1 MNKCRPFQSALRR
14 VFIASILCIL
24 SVDNGSAQNPD
35 EFIYV
40 QSIPANSRVYL
51 IKEADQYKN
60 WEMDEKTFVGTTPL
74 TKKLAEGDYL
84 LVVRSQKSAGQTF
97 FNKNQISDGE
107 TGGGYL
113 VVGNQGEVDLYKQY
127 TIKKLAHFPITLTTI
142 FMQYGNSLEEIL
154 KNVAKRRNFD
164 YDFKPEAVSGIFQN
178 LKIQP
183 KDIATATDLLKK
195 TGVLS
200 NENGFVCLTTAG
212 GIRSSIENF
221 DPPLDLTKFSITLS
235 VTPGKKRET
244 ITFKASEYADG
255 TKIAPPKSAG
265 ASTQSIVVDKRVLD
279 VVNAWD
285 KDIRMFTSKANPLQ
299 SFQNLRQRDIA
310 AWGAELMLNVNQ
322 LYAALSIT
330 EDGVRIIGTGNAIFD
345 GMDNAPRL
353 FITWSKFEA
362 DLKGAIR
369 IELKEKR

>member
-1 MNKCRPFQSALRR
+1 MNEHARFRNHFR
-14 VFIASILCIL
+14 GIIIACIL
-24 SVDNGSAQNPD
+24 FIIPLDTSTAQNPAD
-35 EFIYV
+35 FIYV
-40 QSIPANSRVYL
+40 QSIPSNSRVYL

-74 TKKLAEGDYL
+74 TKTLGEGDYL

-97 FNKNQISDGE
+97 FNKSQISDGE

-113 VVGNQGEVDLYKQY
+113 VVGKQGEVDLYKQY

-154 KNVAKRRNFD
+154 KNVPKRRNFD
-164 YDFKPEAVSGIFQN
+164 YNFKPEAVSSIFQN

-183 KDIATATDLLKK
+183 KEIATATELLKK

-200 NENGFVCLTTAG
+200 NENGSVCLTMAG
-212 GIRSSIENF
+212 GIRSSIEHF

-235 VTPGKKRET
+235 VTPGKKKET
-244 ITFKASEYADG
+244 ITFKANEYADG
-255 TKIAPPKSAG
+255 TKIAPPKSEG
-265 ASTQSIVVDKRVLD
+265 ASTQSIGVDKKVLD
-279 VVNAWD
+279 VVDAWD

-310 AWGAELMLNVNQ
+310 AWGAELMPNVNQ

-330 EDGVRIIGTGNAIFD
+330 EEGVRIIGTGNAIFD